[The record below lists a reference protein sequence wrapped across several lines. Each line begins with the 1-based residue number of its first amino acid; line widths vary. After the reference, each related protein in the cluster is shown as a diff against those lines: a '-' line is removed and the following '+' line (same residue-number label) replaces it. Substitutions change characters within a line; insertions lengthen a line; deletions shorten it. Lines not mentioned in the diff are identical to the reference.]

1 MRLTAF
7 AMRFGHPGAG
17 SLRRCDIQSLHHPEA
32 GFLRRLEVG
41 LRRCLE
47 AALLLVA
54 LIVMAGQA
62 QAATAQE
69 QLAAFVSDVH
79 SASGSFMQITVGP
92 QGQTRPAQSGSFTF
106 ERPGRFVWDVIRPY
120 SQRIVSDGREVF
132 QFDPDLNQVTVRK
145 VDQAIG
151 ASPASILFGNVA
163 LEQAFD
169 VTALPDRDDLAW
181 LRAKPRGGEAGFTS
195 VDLGFRD
202 GLPARIVLL
211 DAFGQTTKVE
221 FSGLKRNPALAPET
235 FKFVAPAGADVVRM
249 Q

>member
-7 AMRFGHPGAG
+7 ALRFNHPGAG
-17 SLRRCDIQSLHHPEA
+17 YLRHFEGGLLRGGA
-32 GFLRRLEVG
+32 VGFLRRLWARS
-41 LRRCLE
+41 LL
-47 AALLLVA
+47 AAVLA
-54 LIVMAGQA
+54 MAGQA
-62 QAATAQE
+62 HAATAQE
-69 QLAAFVSDVH
+69 QLAKFVSDVH
-79 SASGSFMQITVGP
+79 SAAGSFLQITVGP

-120 SQRIVSDGREVF
+120 AQRIVSDGREVF

-151 ASPASILFGNVA
+151 ASPASILFGNGS

-221 FSGLKRNPALAPET
+221 LSGMKRNPKLAPET
-235 FKFVAPAGADVVRM
+235 FKFVAPAGADIVRM
-249 Q
+249 H

>member
-1 MRLTAF
+1 MRLF
-7 AMRFGHPGAG
+7 ASVNRASRLG
-17 SLRRCDIQSLHHPEA
+17 A
-32 GFLRRLEVG
+32 GFLLI
-41 LRRCLE
+41 
-47 AALLLVA
+47 ALLA
-54 LIVMAGQA
+54 MAGPSH
-62 QAATAQE
+62 AATAQE
-69 QLAAFVSDVH
+69 QLAAFVAGVH
-79 SASGSFMQITVGP
+79 SASGSFLQVTVGP
-92 QGQTRPAQSGSFTF
+92 QGQTRPAQSGRFTF

-120 SQRIVSDGREVF
+120 AQRIVSDGREVF

-151 ASPASILFGNVA
+151 ASPASILFGNGS

-169 VTALPDRDDLAW
+169 VSALPDRDDLAW

-195 VDLGFRD
+195 VDLGFSD

-221 FSGLKRNPALAPET
+221 LSGMQRNPSLPPET